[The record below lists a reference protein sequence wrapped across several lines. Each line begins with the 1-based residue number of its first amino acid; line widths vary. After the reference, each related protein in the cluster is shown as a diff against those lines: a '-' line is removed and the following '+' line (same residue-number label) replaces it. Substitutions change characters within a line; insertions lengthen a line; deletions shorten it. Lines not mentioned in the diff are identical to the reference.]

1 MLNYEVVE
9 ILKDLSP
16 SNSIVALDLETTGLD
31 INKDRI
37 IEIGA
42 TKLNLDT
49 GEFESYSQLIDPIT
63 EISEFITD
71 LTGRRPEDLKGKP
84 IIDEITDDFQEFL
97 KDNKEKQASVLQSP
111 VCASLD
117 QWKDFEERGYAF
129 KKTVKELMK

>member
-16 SNSIVALDLETTGLD
+16 SSSIVALDLETTGLD

-49 GEFESYSQLIDPIT
+49 GEFENYSQ
-63 EISEFITD
+63 E
-71 LTGRRPEDLKGKP
+71 GLK
-84 IIDEITDDFQEFL
+84 FL
-97 KDNKEKQASVLQSP
+97 K
-111 VCASLD
+111 
-117 QWKDFEERGYAF
+117 
-129 KKTVKELMK
+129 LMIYLTTLFFQ